1 MDVVATWTGGLASTL
16 RVAWRLTIEEFADRL
31 GVSVRTVGK
40 WEADPDFTPPLSM
53 QQILDA
59 ALDQVPADVR
69 TRFHLLRDAGSAS
82 TSEAAHRTYGNDPAA
97 SADEIETAA
106 YEAEAEQ
113 AGLLAEPGAQ
123 SITALWDEAAE
134 IARSSNRSPREIFTA
149 SRRIRHQALL
159 NAQRTHRPG
168 SLSDLYVIAGQAT
181 ALMASTAFDLNQ
193 WDAAASLARSAVS
206 YAALVGNP
214 SLQAWTLGL
223 SALLANWRNEPDIAL
238 THFGHG
244 LEVAPPGTPRVRL
257 RFIAARSFALLGD
270 AASVAGVLDQ
280 ARRDQDDA
288 ARPRDSLGEEIG
300 GEFAF
305 GRARAQACAAAAWL
319 DLNCGQEAKEAAHR
333 ALAELA
339 ALPRGRQ
346 PFSQVSGTRIDLA
359 TACLMQ
365 DERDEAEEA
374 LEPVL
379 AVPAAMRNVSL
390 AGRLARTRR
399 ILHSRQWAEDTAA
412 RQLDDAIGEWLA
424 GRS

>member
-1 MDVVATWTGGLASTL
+1 MDVVATWTGRLASTL
-16 RVAWRLTIEEFADRL
+16 RVAWRLTIEEFADKL

-82 TSEAAHRTYGNDPAA
+82 TPEAEHRPYGRDPVA
-97 SADEIETAA
+97 SADEIESAA

-113 AGLLAEPGAQ
+113 VGLLAEPGAQ

-134 IARSSNRSPREIFTA
+134 IARSGNRSPREIFTA
-149 SRRIRHQALL
+149 SRRIRRQALL
-159 NAQRTHRPG
+159 TAQHTHRPG
-168 SLSDLYVIAGQAT
+168 SLSDLYAITGQAT

-206 YAALVGNP
+206 YASLVGNP

-238 THFGHG
+238 THFSHG
-244 LEVAPPGTPRVRL
+244 LETAPAGAPRARL

-270 AASVAGVLDQ
+270 VASVAGVLDEG
-280 ARRDQDDA
+280 RRDQDDA
-288 ARPRDSLGEEIG
+288 DGLRDPLSEEIG

-305 GRARAQACAAAAWL
+305 GRARAAACAAAAWL
-319 DLNCGQEAKEAAHR
+319 DLNRGQEAREAAHG

-339 ALPRGRQ
+339 ALPCGRQ
-346 PFSQVSGTRIDLA
+346 PFSQVTGARIDLA

-365 DERDEAEEA
+365 DERDEAGEA

-379 AVPAAMRNVSL
+379 SVPAAMRNVSL
-390 AGRLARTRR
+390 AGRLVRTRR
-399 ILHSRQWAEDTAA
+399 ILHSRHWAEDATA
-412 RQLDDAIGEWLA
+412 RQLYDAIGEWLA